1 MKQAQVRKYV
11 RLTEL
16 IPEFMDYVDQ
26 KRIPI
31 IMGVELSNFDKEMQ
45 KNFYEYFRQTGVLF
59 KEQLQAI
66 KEQDN
71 LENLTQYTIFQLMNA
86 AMPKAKDS
94 GKVNLTRKKL
104 DEYFPSDYSAEK
116 REEIILGLLSDWKK
130 QREEVGNV

>member
-1 MKQAQVRKYV
+1 MKMDAMRRQGTRSDLDGTSDTECRKINTAEQVEEECGLKQAQVRKYV

-66 KEQDN
+66 K
-71 LENLTQYTIFQLMNA
+71 
-86 AMPKAKDS
+86 
-94 GKVNLTRKKL
+94 
-104 DEYFPSDYSAEK
+104 
-116 REEIILGLLSDWKK
+116 
-130 QREEVGNV
+130 

>member
-1 MKQAQVRKYV
+1 MSS
-11 RLTEL
+11 
-16 IPEFMDYVDQ
+16 I
-26 KRIPI
+26 
-31 IMGVELSNFDKEMQ
+31 
-45 KNFYEYFRQTGVLF
+45 QTLF

-94 GKVNLTRKKL
+94 GKVNFTRKKL

-116 REEIILGLLSDWKK
+116 REEIILSLLSDWKK
-130 QREEVGNV
+130 QRDKLLKKSKEHITDASQFVILSHLV